1 MTTNTTSAVTLS
13 EEACDEL
20 QRALAAARRE
30 VLDTFKARLLGQTI
44 PHPHSCSLLI
54 PCTITRVTVDC
65 DNFVTVD
72 VTFINPETGKVVAED
87 FVI

>member
-1 MTTNTTSAVTLS
+1 M
-13 EEACDEL
+13 